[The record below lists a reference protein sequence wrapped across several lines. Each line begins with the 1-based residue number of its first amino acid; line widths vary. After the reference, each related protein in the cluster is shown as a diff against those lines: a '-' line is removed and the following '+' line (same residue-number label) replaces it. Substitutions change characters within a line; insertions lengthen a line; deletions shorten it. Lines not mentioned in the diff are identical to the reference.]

1 MFIPL
6 LQCSLTR
13 KKKRLIIFTLNQKY
27 TDEEPQIDCYSYQQM
42 CRLETL
48 DDTRF
53 EEKVLHK
60 IRISS
65 AEFWGITVF
74 TIFVT

>member
-1 MFIPL
+1 MKSPR
-6 LQCSLTR
+6 LT
-13 KKKRLIIFTLNQKY
+13 
-27 TDEEPQIDCYSYQQM
+27 YSYQQM